1 FHSLMTAGYF
11 RPQAAT
17 NSTNRAREASSVAHE
32 HAHICDTAVLN
43 LGEHVH
49 PVLRALPAVPGPT
62 ARGSRASPRR
72 SRPEPRRS
80 GGSPPERPG
89 PLSTSSTR
97 TSSAAPGAVARPP
110 GQRADAPTGTL

>member
-11 RPQAAT
+11 RPQAAS

-49 PVLRALPAVPGPT
+49 PVLRALPAVPGPQPEDLANPLAGHGQSHVDRVVRHLT
-62 ARGSRASPRR
+62 VADLHVDTVDEDRRVDRAVS
-72 SRPEPRRS
+72 
-80 GGSPPERPG
+80 
-89 PLSTSSTR
+89 
-97 TSSAAPGAVARPP
+97 
-110 GQRADAPTGTL
+110 